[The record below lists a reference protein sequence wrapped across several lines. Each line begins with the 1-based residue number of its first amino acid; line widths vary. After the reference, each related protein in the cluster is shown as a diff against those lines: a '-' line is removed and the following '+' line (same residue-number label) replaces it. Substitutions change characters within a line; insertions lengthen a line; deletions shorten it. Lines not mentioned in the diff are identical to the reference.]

1 MAEFT
6 KVAQLSELQAGVGK
20 LVETNGKEVAL
31 FNVSGKVYA
40 VTNVCPHQGGP
51 LSEGTIEDNTVV
63 CPWHG
68 WTFDVTNGVSPVN
81 PRAKITTY
89 EVKVEGNDVFV
100 NV

>member
-40 VTNVCPHQGGP
+40 VTN
-51 LSEGTIEDNTVV
+51 
-63 CPWHG
+63 
-68 WTFDVTNGVSPVN
+68 GVSPVN